1 MTMAGRPNS
10 NAEKSGEGM
19 PARAAT
25 DGRAPARSRDDG
37 RRPRSTDSWREPAAR
52 VIGAVVSLGAFWSVL
67 SVVFRGAWRESGEDL
82 FGLVN
87 LPVGPSLFSVALL
100 VLLANALR
108 RRLRFALWLLVVFQV
123 LSILDGAALVGVTVT
138 TRAGSLLG
146 HFSVGER
153 SDLIISVVAA
163 VVLIPLLIA
172 LRPVFPARLYPASGR
187 AAGLI
192 LIGGVTV
199 SALVA
204 IGLTW
209 VFHGT
214 LESPGERV
222 LWSLRV
228 VVGVDRGRTDAAG
241 IVHRGPHWIA
251 AVAGLISAVARVTA
265 AVRSGPKTTDLSR
278 RVAK

>member
-1 MTMAGRPNS
+1 MTMGRT
-10 NAEKSGEGM
+10 AEQSGEGM
-19 PARAAT
+19 PTRAGT
-25 DGRAPARSRDDG
+25 DR
-37 RRPRSTDSWREPAAR
+37 WREPAAR
-52 VIGAVVSLGAFWSVL
+52 VVGTVVSLGAFWSVL
-67 SVVFRGAWRESGEDL
+67 SVVFRGGWRRFGEDL

-138 TRAGSLLG
+138 THAGSVLG
-146 HFSVGER
+146 HFSTGER
-153 SDLIISVVAA
+153 TDLIISVAAA

-172 LRPVFPARLYPASGR
+172 LRPAFPARLYPASGR

-192 LIGGVTV
+192 LLGGAAV

-228 VVGVDRGRTDAAG
+228 VVGVDRGRMDAAG
-241 IVHRGPHWIA
+241 IVHRG
-251 AVAGLISAVARVTA
+251 
-265 AVRSGPKTTDLSR
+265 
-278 RVAK
+278 